1 MTTTRDRLI
10 LVSLVTILMAAEGPA
25 PIKYDG
31 FQVTTSENENKLQ
44 YTNLGYEL
52 TETVQNGIT
61 YLKPEMGGTGSNAEP
76 GQPYLPT
83 VSTLYAVEPGKS
95 FRVQVTIHETET
107 IENVDILPLESWDPV
122 LTGNAEKGDAYFE
135 NALFPET
142 IASVSEPIIMR
153 ELVMVQVSV
162 TPFQYNPVTKDLTII
177 HSAEVE
183 LVEDG
188 TAELPFIPVK
198 RSRAFEALYESLVVN
213 YATLSRDDI
222 EYQRPA
228 ILYVLPNNI
237 GNLLN
242 TIEELMDWKK
252 RVGYDVHYVSSSNVV
267 NNKNNLKDYI
277 EEAYENW
284 DNPPVHVNIVGDAT
298 GSYDIPTWNESY
310 SGYNGEGDHPY
321 TTLEGGDPYPEVFI
335 GRLSFSTS
343 SHLNTIVSKTLS
355 YESDPYM
362 NENWFQRAC
371 LVGDPSSSGIS
382 CIISNEHIHEILD
395 LIGFE
400 DVNTVYSGSFPSQMT
415 AGINEG
421 VSFFNY
427 RGYYGVSGFS
437 SSNLNSTS
445 NGFMLPVATVI
456 TCGTGS
462 FASSGEALS
471 ESFIRAGTSSN
482 PKGAVVSVGTATL
495 GTHTMFNNVVD
506 MGFYY
511 GAHIEHI
518 ESAGGALMYGKMML
532 YKNYPSNPNNY
543 CHIFSHW
550 NNLMGESSLQMWSD
564 FPEMTTVSH
573 PYAIT
578 AGTNYIDLMVNKENG
593 PVEDAWVTILMDDEI
608 FESGYSNS
616 QGFVR
621 LPIPSSE
628 TGEVL
633 VTVTKKNHYPYLNS
647 FQIHDP
653 GVSINVGD
661 SPFTIDDDNSGESI
675 GNGNMI
681 ANGGE
686 TLELFV
692 SAKNYGSEDA
702 VNVTGYISTSSSYVS
717 IDSTGSVSDFG
728 NVAVGETVEG
738 STPFIV
744 ALAEGLQ
751 DGADLGLF
759 VSFIDDAG
767 DSFSGLLDIPV
778 SGNNLLATDVDV
790 LGSASDVLTPGES
803 SYLKIELNNSG
814 STNALTI
821 SGSITCASPFIEI
834 LDNSGTWTSVVSGG
848 SSYNNNDYFELSA
861 LEETIPGA
869 IAYLIVSVETEEGY
883 SSNSIIEIQ
892 IGEPTVYDP
901 VGPDAYGYYIYD
913 NEDINYVLA
922 PTYNWVEVDAGE
934 GGPGSHLSSLSDN
947 GNNQDDVET
956 INLPFTFKFYG
967 QEYDEI
973 SICSNGWIAMGETD
987 MASFR
992 NYELPGMG
1000 GPAAMIAVF
1009 WDDLK
1014 LSNGGRVYT
1023 WHDQMEKK
1031 FYIEWSEVRTYQ
1043 NNSLET
1049 FQVVL
1054 YDPSYYITP
1063 TGDGEI
1069 LIQYKEFNNTSYGS
1083 YSWDQTHG
1091 NYCTVGIEDY
1101 TMTRG
1106 LQYTFND
1113 TYHDAAMELGDETAL
1128 LITTRGSDIRLAGDL
1143 NYDETIDIYD
1153 LMLLVDFNLGY
1164 EGQVN
1169 PFFGDINGD
1178 GMVNVM
1184 DLISLIRI
1192 IMGYGQ

>member
-1 MTTTRDRLI
+1 
-10 LVSLVTILMAAEGPA
+10 
-25 PIKYDG
+25 
-31 FQVTTSENENKLQ
+31 
-44 YTNLGYEL
+44 
-52 TETVQNGIT
+52 
-61 YLKPEMGGTGSNAEP
+61 
-76 GQPYLPT
+76 
-83 VSTLYAVEPGKS
+83 
-95 FRVQVTIHETET
+95 
-107 IENVDILPLESWDPV
+107 
-122 LTGNAEKGDAYFE
+122 
-135 NALFPET
+135 
-142 IASVSEPIIMR
+142 
-153 ELVMVQVSV
+153 
-162 TPFQYNPVTKDLTII
+162 
-177 HSAEVE
+177 
-183 LVEDG
+183 
-188 TAELPFIPVK
+188 
-198 RSRAFEALYESLVVN
+198 
-213 YATLSRDDI
+213 
-222 EYQRPA
+222 
-228 ILYVLPNNI
+228 
-237 GNLLN
+237 
-242 TIEELMDWKK
+242 
-252 RVGYDVHYVSSSNVV
+252 
-267 NNKNNLKDYI
+267 
-277 EEAYENW
+277 
-284 DNPPVHVNIVGDAT
+284 
-298 GSYDIPTWNESY
+298 
-310 SGYNGEGDHPY
+310 
-321 TTLEGGDPYPEVFI
+321 
-335 GRLSFSTS
+335 
-343 SHLNTIVSKTLS
+343 
-355 YESDPYM
+355 
-362 NENWFQRAC
+362 
-371 LVGDPSSSGIS
+371 
-382 CIISNEHIHEILD
+382 
-395 LIGFE
+395 
-400 DVNTVYSGSFPSQMT
+400 
-415 AGINEG
+415 
-421 VSFFNY
+421 
-427 RGYYGVSGFS
+427 
-437 SSNLNSTS
+437 
-445 NGFMLPVATVI
+445 
-456 TCGTGS
+456 
-462 FASSGEALS
+462 
-471 ESFIRAGTSSN
+471 
-482 PKGAVVSVGTATL
+482 
-495 GTHTMFNNVVD
+495 
-506 MGFYY
+506 
-511 GAHIEHI
+511 
-518 ESAGGALMYGKMML
+518 
-532 YKNYPSNPNNY
+532 
-543 CHIFSHW
+543 
-550 NNLMGESSLQMWSD
+550 MGESSLQMWSD

-573 PYAIT
+573 PYALT
-578 AGTNYIDLMVNKENG
+578 VGTNYIDLTVNKENG
-593 PVEDAWVTILMDDEI
+593 PVEDAWVTILMGDEI
-608 FESGYSNS
+608 FESAYTNS

-633 VTVTKKNHYPYLNS
+633 VTVTKKNHYPYQNS

-702 VNVTGYISTSSSYVS
+702 VNVNGYISTSSSYVS

-744 ALAEGLQ
+744 TLADGLQ

-759 VSFIDDAG
+759 VSFIDDTG

-803 SYLKIELNNSG
+803 SYLKIELHNSG
-814 STNALTI
+814 STNALSI

-834 LDNSGTWTSVVSGG
+834 LDNSGTWTSVVSGDF
-848 SSYNNNDYFELSA
+848 SFNDNDYFEVST

-869 IAYLIVSVETEEGY
+869 IAHLIVSVETEEGY
-883 SSNSIIEIQ
+883 SSNSIIDVQ
-892 IGEPTVYDP
+892 IGEPTIYDP

-987 MASFR
+987 MESFR

-1000 GPAAMIAVF
+1000 GPTAMIAVF

-1023 WHDQMEKK
+1023 WHDQVEKK

-1049 FQVVL
+1049 FQAVL

-1069 LIQYKEFNNTSYGS
+1069 LLQYKEFNNTSYGS
-1083 YSWDQTHG
+1083 YSWDQIHG
-1091 NYCTVGIEDY
+1091 NYCTVGIEDPS
-1101 TMTRG
+1101 MTRG

-1128 LITTRGSDIRLAGDL
+1128 LITTRGSDIRLEGDL
-1143 NYDETIDIYD
+1143 NYDEMIDIYD
-1153 LMLLVDFNLGY
+1153 LMMLVDFNLGY
-1164 EGQVN
+1164 GGQVN
-1169 PFFGDINGD
+1169 PFFADINGD